1 MRAFLAMLPC
11 LLALLAIAPHAFAE
25 PAEDM
30 RPYREWALLDPY
42 LSERESGPGVGWVE
56 MRETSGGTVSRGLS
70 LELGGAVTTT
80 RGQLFSELRQ
90 SFFFRALSNSRYVV
104 GVSEYSL
111 HAGLSLGPV
120 ELGTGFGIL
129 PLAVDLNDGELGL
142 EVLCPQ
148 GSLLLAFDLGGVE
161 LAVRAHQGYVFQ
173 LLGGNDSFVRGL
185 TLDVNF
191 ERKPPKT
198 RPRVVERYRM

>member
-1 MRAFLAMLPC
+1 MLPC
-11 LLALLAIAPHAFAE
+11 LLVLLAIAPQALAE
-25 PAEDM
+25 PAESEP
-30 RPYREWALLDPY
+30 PYREWALLDPY

-56 MRETSGGTVSRGLS
+56 MRETSGGSVSRGLS
-70 LELGGAVTTT
+70 LELGGTVTTT
-80 RGQLFSELRQ
+80 RSHLFSELRQ
-90 SFFFRALSNSRYVV
+90 SFFFRALSNSRYVF
-104 GVSEYSL
+104 GASEYSL

-129 PLAVDLNDGELGL
+129 PVGIDFNDGELGL

-148 GSLLLAFDLGGVE
+148 GSLLLALDLGAFE
-161 LAVRAHQGYVFQ
+161 LGVRAYQGYVFQ

-185 TLDVNF
+185 TLDVNL

-198 RPRVVERYRM
+198 RPRVIERYRM